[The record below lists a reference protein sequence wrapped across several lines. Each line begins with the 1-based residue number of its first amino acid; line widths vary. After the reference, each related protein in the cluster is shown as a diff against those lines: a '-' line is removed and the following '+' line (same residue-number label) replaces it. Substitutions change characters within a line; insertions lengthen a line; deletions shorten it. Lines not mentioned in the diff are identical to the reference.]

1 MAVKRLT
8 RHAILICAKSI
19 GLFAL
24 SRWMTRRDLRILAY
38 HGAALDDEDRYGP
51 GLFMSEATF
60 ARRMQFLAD
69 RGYRVLGLD
78 EGLRALARGDLPE
91 LATVITIDDGWYG
104 TCRTMAP
111 ILKSHEFPATFYVST
126 YYVESQTQVFNVAV
140 GYVLWKSIDRR
151 KLDVSR
157 LSPDLV
163 GTFDLADTRQ
173 RHAAHDAI
181 VGHGESL
188 GSARARQDLLRRLCE
203 HVDVDWPTIREKRM
217 FAFATSEELRSL
229 SAMGIDL
236 QLHTHRHRFPSG
248 DRQVASD
255 EIDENRRAL
264 GRSASG
270 PFEHF
275 CYPNGIYDQSQFALL
290 QAKGIRSAT
299 TTENGFARPTSLS
312 FALPRLL
319 DSERVTPIEF
329 EAELSGL
336 VDLVRRVRSLQ
347 TRRRRAGP

>member
-1 MAVKRLT
+1 
-8 RHAILICAKSI
+8 
-19 GLFAL
+19 
-24 SRWMTRRDLRILAY
+24 MTRRDLRILAY
-38 HGAALDDEDRYGP
+38 HGAALDDEDRYSP
-51 GLFMSEATF
+51 GLFMSESTF

-111 ILKSHEFPATFYVST
+111 ILKSHGFPATFYVST

-157 LSPDLV
+157 LSPDLA

-248 DRQVASD
+248 DGQVASD

-264 GRSASG
+264 GKSASG

-275 CYPNGIYDQSQFALL
+275 CYPSGIYDQSQFALL

-299 TTENGFARPTSLS
+299 TTENGLARSTSLR
-312 FALPRLL
+312 FALPRFL

-329 EAELSGL
+329 EAELSGF
-336 VDLVRRVRSLQ
+336 VDLARRVRSLQ
-347 TRRRRAGP
+347 SRRRRVGP